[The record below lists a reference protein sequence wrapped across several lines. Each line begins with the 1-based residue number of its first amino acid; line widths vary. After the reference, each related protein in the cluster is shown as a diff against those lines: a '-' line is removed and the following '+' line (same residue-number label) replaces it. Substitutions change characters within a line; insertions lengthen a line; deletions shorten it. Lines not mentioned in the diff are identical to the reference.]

1 MPIAT
6 LSMPEDTS
14 LRSENRDF
22 LSDLR
27 RNIASLERGNR
38 GTVGVVG
45 FGLPEIDDF
54 LPCGGLYRDAVH
66 EFFLVVVL
74 RFWRFYSQLG
84 SRDRSSGVSMIL
96 NATTHMVQGSRLWD
110 WSQHV

>member
-38 GTVGVVG
+38 GTLGVVG
-45 FGLPEIDDF
+45 FGLP
-54 LPCGGLYRDAVH
+54 
-66 EFFLVVVL
+66 
-74 RFWRFYSQLG
+74 
-84 SRDRSSGVSMIL
+84 
-96 NATTHMVQGSRLWD
+96 
-110 WSQHV
+110 

>member
-38 GTVGVVG
+38 GTLGVVG
-45 FGLPEIDDF
+45 FGLPEIDVEAQA
-54 LPCGGLYRDAVH
+54 L
-66 EFFLVVVL
+66 
-74 RFWRFYSQLG
+74 
-84 SRDRSSGVSMIL
+84 GVSP
-96 NATTHMVQGSRLWD
+96 NTVRWD
-110 WSQHV
+110 APLPPVEFP